1 MAKQSM
7 LQREAKRT
15 KLVAKYSKKRK
26 EILADLKTAQNL
38 SEIYAMQKKL
48 QRLPINSSSI
58 RLRNRCWKTGR
69 SRGFYRDF
77 GLSRHVLREMA
88 HECLLP
94 GVLKQVGKT
103 NILFYSK
110 KAYNIHRI
118 KK

>member
-48 QRLPINSSSI
+48 QRLPGNSLPI
-58 RLRNRCWKTGR
+58 RLKNRCCKTGR

-94 GVLKQVGKT
+94 GV
-103 NILFYSK
+103 I
-110 KAYNIHRI
+110 KASW
-118 KK
+118 

>member
-48 QRLPINSSSI
+48 QRLPINSSAI
-58 RLRNRCWKTGR
+58 RLTNRCWKTGR
-69 SRGFYRDF
+69 GRGFYRDF

-88 HECLLP
+88 HDCLLP
-94 GVLKQVGKT
+94 GV
-103 NILFYSK
+103 F
-110 KAYNIHRI
+110 KASW
-118 KK
+118 